1 MSRINP
7 GKTDDMRQ
15 DHDNARSPIPGI
27 PADGPFVGVEGHVGP
42 DVIDVN
48 GHMNVLGF
56 DKLFDAAE
64 NALFLAFGM
73 GEPYLERTGK
83 SMFRLEKL
91 IRYERE
97 LFADDAIE
105 IRSYLM
111 ATDMKR
117 IHHVHEL
124 WSRETGQRSA
134 IFDALSIHVDLT
146 ARRSTPITDAAARQ
160 SIAACAALHAAL
172 PRPEGALDRGLGTKR

>member
-1 MSRINP
+1 MP
-7 GKTDDMRQ
+7 H
-15 DHDNARSPIPGI
+15 DHRLPIPT
-27 PADGPFVGVEGHVGP
+27 DGPFVGVEGHVGP

-64 NALFLAFGM
+64 SALFLAFGM
-73 GEPYLERTGK
+73 GEPYLERTGM

-105 IRSYLM
+105 IRSYLV

-124 WSRETGQRSA
+124 WSRETNRRSA
-134 IFDALSIHVDLT
+134 IFDALSIHVDLA
-146 ARRSTPITDAAARQ
+146 ARRSAPIADPATRA
-160 SIAACAALHAAL
+160 SVTACAELHAAL
-172 PRPEGALDRGLGTKR
+172 PRPEGALDRGLDQKR